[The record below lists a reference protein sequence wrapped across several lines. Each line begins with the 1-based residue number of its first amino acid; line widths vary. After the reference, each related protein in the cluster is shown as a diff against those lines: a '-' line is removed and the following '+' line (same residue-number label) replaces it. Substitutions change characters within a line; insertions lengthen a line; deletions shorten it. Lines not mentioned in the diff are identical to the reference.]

1 MASGV
6 GPTLRKARTDRGI
19 ELSEVE
25 RATKIRLKFLEAME
39 EDRWQELPA
48 PAYARGFLDIYA
60 RYLGLDREA
69 LLDQYSKT
77 VEGEGGGHEPIPG
90 SVIKPGTLRQH
101 RPVKRAGSTRR
112 TSSIQWG
119 PVGKVAAGLLAIVI
133 VGLVIVGLVGGS
145 DNGGAQ
151 KKPHRGKSQAA
162 KTPVPSAPTT
172 TTSTPPA
179 GQVSVDLRATGDVWV
194 CLVDDNG
201 NPVVDGETLTANESR
216 GPFSSASFDAT
227 FGNGSIEMTVDD
239 QPQTIPASASPLV
252 YRITPNGAHTVG
264 PSSAPSCT

>member
-39 EDRWQELPA
+39 EDRWEELPA

-60 RYLGLDREA
+60 RYLGVDREA

-101 RPVKRAGSTRR
+101 RPVKRAGSIRR
-112 TSSIQWG
+112 SSSIQWG
-119 PVGKVAAGLLAIVI
+119 PVGKVAAGLLAIVVVGLII
-133 VGLVIVGLVGGS
+133 VGSIGGS
-145 DNGGAQ
+145 DNNGNGKPQ
-151 KKPHRGKSQAA
+151 KQKHGNSQAA
-162 KTPVPSAPTT
+162 GKPTSTATT
-172 TTSTPPA
+172 TPTVAA
-179 GQVSVDLRATGDVWV
+179 GQVSVELRSTA
-194 CLVDDNG
+194 
-201 NPVVDGETLTANESR
+201 GETLTADEKR
-216 GPFSSASFDAT
+216 GPFSATGFDVT
-227 FGNGSIEMTVDD
+227 FGNGSVELMVDGEA
-239 QPQTIPASASPLV
+239 QQVPQLAEPLG
-252 YRITPNGAHTVG
+252 YRITPTGVHRLD
-264 PSSAPSCT
+264 PSSQPTCT

>member
-1 MASGV
+1 MPPRV
-6 GPTLRKARTDRGI
+6 GQALRKARTDRGVD
-19 ELSEVE
+19 LSEVE
-25 RATKIRLKFLEAME
+25 RSTKIRQKFLEAME
-39 EDRWQELPA
+39 EDRWDELPA
-48 PAYARGFLDIYA
+48 PAYARGFLEIYA
-60 RYLGLDREA
+60 RYLGLDQQP
-69 LLDQYSKT
+69 LLDQYQET
-77 VEGEGGGHEPIPG
+77 VENERHEPIPG

-101 RPVKRAGSTRR
+101 RPVKRAGSIRR
-112 TSSIQWG
+112 SSSIQWG

-179 GQVSVDLRATGDVWV
+179 GQVSVDLRATADVWV

-216 GPFSSASFDAT
+216 GPFRSASFDAT